1 MDFLVI
7 ENLDE
12 WDQFI
17 IRLDFVR
24 ISEKTTNHSNGLI
37 KIKNPNRNYV
47 KRPINRLKLN
57 ENIMLFFRQKVKITP

>member
-1 MDFLVI
+1 MDLLVI

-37 KIKNPNRNYV
+37 KIKNPNRKYV
-47 KRPINRLKLN
+47 KRPVNRLKLN
-57 ENIMLFFRQKVKITP
+57 ENRIQFFRQKVKITP